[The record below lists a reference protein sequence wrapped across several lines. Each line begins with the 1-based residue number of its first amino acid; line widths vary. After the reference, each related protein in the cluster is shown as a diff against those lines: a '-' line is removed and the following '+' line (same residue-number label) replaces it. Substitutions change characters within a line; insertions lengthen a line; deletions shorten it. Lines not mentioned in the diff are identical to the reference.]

1 MPLPAHPFWLC
12 KQNSFLYLFIYANPV
27 RFNPSPCPPA
37 PPMLLRMPLAS
48 IFYYRRWKILV
59 AYTRGHTRAL
69 LIAALS
75 GSGSLYPS
83 IFYLTAASTCGS
95 YELCKEAAAY
105 SLPTALPPAHPVGLS
120 KHNTQ
125 YVHRVALREICAKSK
140 VLSKSQLLY
149 WYK

>member
-1 MPLPAHPFWLC
+1 MPLPAGCVSHSPFPFWLC

-27 RFNPSPCPPA
+27 RFNPSPCPSA
-37 PPMLLRMPLAS
+37 PPPTLLRMPLAS

-75 GSGSLYPS
+75 GSGSLNPS

-105 SLPTALPPAHPVGLS
+105 SLLLCPQPIPWACQSIIRSTCTASP
-120 KHNTQ
+120 
-125 YVHRVALREICAKSK
+125 
-140 VLSKSQLLY
+140 
-149 WYK
+149 